1 VVSQGTGLRGAHALT
16 HNHTFT
22 HDDVDRDETCLRRP
36 GELHPEFELPRLH
49 LHQDREERWGEEVDR
64 IPDENNQYHLSHT
77 YHVCG
82 DCLRQLYVS
91 ACIRTHSPPIELI
104 LVNL

>member
-1 VVSQGTGLRGAHALT
+1 MVSQGTGLRGAHALT

-64 IPDENNQYHLSHT
+64 IPDENNQYHRTRITCVAIASANCMFL
-77 YHVCG
+77 HV
-82 DCLRQLYVS
+82 YVR
-91 ACIRTHSPPIELI
+91 IHHR
-104 LVNL
+104 